1 MDTQRTATLT
11 INGTGHSVDL
21 PVYSGTLGPDVI
33 DVRGLSKLGLFTYD
47 PGFLSTAACRSD
59 ITFIDG
65 DVGQLYYRGY
75 PIEQLAE
82 KSDFVE
88 VCYLLLNG
96 ELPTASELKDF
107 DATITHHTMVHEQLT
122 RFYQGFRR
130 DAHPMAVMVGVV
142 GALSELLRSSG

>member
-11 INGTGHSVDL
+11 INGTGNSVDL
-21 PVYSGTLGPDVI
+21 PIYSGTLVPDVI
-33 DVRGLSKLGLFTYD
+33 DVRGLSKLGIFTYD

-65 DVGQLYYRGY
+65 DVGHLYYRGY

-96 ELPTASELKDF
+96 ELPNATQLKEF
-107 DATITHHTMVHEQLT
+107 DATSTRHALVNEQRT
-122 RFYQGFRR
+122 RFYQG
-130 DAHPMAVMVGVV
+130 
-142 GALSELLRSSG
+142 

>member
-1 MDTQRTATLT
+1 MDTRRTATLT
-11 INGTGHSVDL
+11 LNGTGNSIEL

-65 DVGQLYYRGY
+65 DAGQLYYRGY

-82 KSDFVE
+82 KSDFIE

-96 ELPTASELKDF
+96 ELPAAAELKEF
-107 DATITHHTMVHEQLT
+107 DNIPAA
-122 RFYQGFRR
+122 
-130 DAHPMAVMVGVV
+130 AHPMDVN
-142 GALSELLRSSG
+142 SPI